1 MARLYELNSNNFLFV
16 IGEQHKLTVKKIFST
31 IESRTFHSNLIA
43 LWPATCSQQ
52 RRQTRPTFMSTTVA
66 RRPHWKPCRKYS
78 IDCQSLLTTVMT
90 MPAIPSLSRKR
101 MKKFFA
107 KWTDDTIDFT
117 FEEALYQWLDEL
129 FIASL
134 FFTVFRLPSIRLR
147 VKKQTLL
154 MLDNSVRRNE
164 GAQVWNSRKI
174 VLTLAITF
182 RSHRSDE
189 IEATCR
195 GRGKLTFRC
204 WHTHK
209 SRGILKVELYQWWP
223 EAVSCRNLEFH
234 GP

>member
-1 MARLYELNSNNFLFV
+1 MARLYELNSNNFPFV
-16 IGEQHKLTVKKIFST
+16 IGEQHKLTFKKIFLT

-43 LWPATCSQQ
+43 LWPATCSN
-52 RRQTRPTFMSTTVA
+52 REGFHVNYCGQTTPFENHAGNILLIVRV
-66 RRPHWKPCRKYS
+66 Y
-78 IDCQSLLTTVMT
+78 LTTVMT

-134 FFTVFRLPSIRLR
+134 FFTVFRLPSICLR

-182 RSHRSDE
+182 RSPRSDE

-204 WHTHK
+204 WHARK